1 MRIITEK
8 DLWDL
13 EGTPQSIASL
23 YARFEKNLE
32 SYRKPNSTEFTT
44 DYAVI
49 FALNKTFYIEFWL
62 SALAKV
68 LNDIMIT
75 MIPYVTRHLISSTY
89 PGTSSVRQGLGFAF
103 GVSFMFLVSAFLENI
118 FTYLS
123 TLVGAKSRAVLIQ
136 AIYAKNLKL
145 SAKARL
151 FFPNGKI
158 TNILSTDCHRIDFAL
173 GFFHYIWT
181 FPISIIIAIVLIL
194 VNIGPPGLLGV
205 GVIFFA
211 FFFILYLGK
220 SLFKARAAINKITDS
235 RISAMR
241 EILNSMKII
250 KYYSW
255 ESPSYDKIN
264 NIRKKELRLVTKLLH
279 IRNFLSSTFASVST
293 IAGLVS
299 FILLSKT
306 SGNLNPATVF
316 SSLSIFNILRMP
328 IMLLPLAFMTSTDA
342 FQAQKRIHKLLSAP
356 EMNYYIE
363 KSNPFDSN
371 AISIT
376 DGSFIWETETNEE
389 ANSELQNETENNV
402 DTASI
407 LSRQLSKTANVPEI
421 AAVSKVIEEI
431 EEENQI
437 DKSISNKENN
447 IIFKGFINL
456 DMKIQKGE
464 FVVITGAIGSGKSS
478 LLSAI
483 SGIMVKTQGT
493 VALSGSLSYCGIPW
507 VQNASIRDN
516 ITFGTLYNEEWY
528 QKVVEVCSLRRD
540 FQTLPAGD
548 ATEVGERG
556 ITLSGGQKARINL
569 ARAVYRNSDI
579 ILLDDVLSAVDAH
592 VGKSILN
599 NCILGT
605 LAGKTR
611 LLATHQIS
619 IINSADRV
627 IFLDG
632 TGSIVI
638 DKPDALR
645 SSNSAFDELMKLND
659 KAQPEET
666 EKKSEI
672 EQVSETKISFDD
684 STTGKKSVSGTLM
697 QDEDKN
703 ENGVPAEVYLSF
715 VKYGANASKYII
727 FPLFFLLIILAT
739 FSQIFTNTWLSFWTA
754 RKFIGRHDNFY
765 IGIFVLLVVC
775 SVILL
780 FSFYTMMTVITRNT
794 SAALHMKA
802 VYGIL
807 HSPMY
812 FFDSSPLGRI
822 LNRFAHDTDSF
833 DNEVSDQLR
842 FFITAVAN
850 IIGVFI
856 LVIIYLPWFALAI
869 VFLMTLFF
877 CASIYYRSS
886 AREIKR
892 LDSTGRSV
900 VISHFSETLS
910 GVSTIVAYSVQ
921 KDFLKRNEQAI
932 NRMNSATFLTLV
944 NQHWLAMR
952 LDMVGC
958 TILIFV
964 TVLCATRTFNISPSA
979 VGLII
984 SYLLQIVG
992 MMTFLVR
999 ELATVENNMNSVERV
1014 YHYGLKLDQEAAY
1027 NIVETVPPDSW
1038 PANGAVE
1045 FRNVT
1050 MSYRPSLPPVLKNIS
1065 LNIKKGEKIGICG
1078 RTGAGKSTI
1087 MTALYRLV
1095 ELSSGSIIIDGID
1108 ISTLGL
1114 HELRSKLSIIP
1125 QDPILFQG
1133 TIRSNIDPFGMCEDR
1148 VLWEALR
1155 KAWLINS
1162 DNFDYLMSPEQQN
1175 VDAKSIKFHLD
1186 AAVEDDGSNFSL
1198 GERQL
1203 VALARALVRN
1213 SQILILDEA
1222 TSSVDYHT
1230 DNKIQSTIANSF
1242 NHCTILCIAHRL
1254 STILQYDRI
1263 LVLQAGEVAEFDTP
1277 KNLFNIPNGIFRSM
1291 CTNSGITSVD

>member
-1 MRIITEK
+1 
-8 DLWDL
+8 
-13 EGTPQSIASL
+13 
-23 YARFEKNLE
+23 
-32 SYRKPNSTEFTT
+32 
-44 DYAVI
+44 
-49 FALNKTFYIEFWL
+49 
-62 SALAKV
+62 
-68 LNDIMIT
+68 
-75 MIPYVTRHLISSTY
+75 MIPYVTRHLISSTS
-89 PGTSSVRQGLGFAF
+89 PGNSTVRQGVGFAL
-103 GVSFMFLVSAFLENI
+103 GVSFMFLISAFLENI
-118 FTYLS
+118 STYLS
-123 TLVGAKSRAVLIQ
+123 TVVGAKSRAVLIQ
-136 AIYAKNLKL
+136 AIYAKNLKI
-145 SAKARL
+145 SAKGRL
-151 FFPNGKI
+151 SFPNGKI
-158 TNILSTDCHRIDFAL
+158 TNMLSTDCHRIDFAL
-173 GFFHYIWT
+173 GFFHYTWT
-181 FPISIIIAIVLIL
+181 FPISIIIAVVLIV
-194 VNIGPPGLLGV
+194 VNIGPPGLLGL
-205 GVIFFA
+205 GVIFLA
-211 FFFILYLGK
+211 FLLIIFLGK
-220 SLFKARAAINKITDS
+220 TLFKARTAISKITDS
-235 RISAMR
+235 RITAMR

-255 ESPSYDKIN
+255 ENPSYDKIH
-264 NIRKKELRLVTKLLH
+264 NIRKKELHLVTKLLH

-306 SGNLNPATVF
+306 GGNLNPATVF

-342 FQAQKRIHKLLSAP
+342 FQAQKRIHALLSAP
-356 EMNYYIE
+356 DMDHYIE
-363 KSNPFDSN
+363 KSDSSDPT
-371 AISIT
+371 AIRISN
-376 DGSFIWETETNEE
+376 GSFIWETESDKNEKAE
-389 ANSELQNETENNV
+389 SDKMEEEDDA
-402 DTASI
+402 ASV
-407 LSRQLSKTANVPEI
+407 LTRQLSIVANVTEI
-421 AAVSKVIEEI
+421 PAISEAAEEFK
-431 EEENQI
+431 EEEQT
-437 DKSISNKENN
+437 NKEATSKANHTK
-447 IIFKGFINL
+447 FKGLVDLSFE
-456 DMKIQKGE
+456 IQKGE
-464 FVVITGAIGSGKSS
+464 FIVITGSIGSGKSS

-483 SGIMVKTQGT
+483 AGTMVKTQGN
-493 VALSGSLSYCGIPW
+493 VALSGSLAYCGVPW

-516 ITFGTLYNEEWY
+516 ITFGNPYDEQWY
-528 QKVVEVCSLRRD
+528 QYVVKVCSLQRD
-540 FQTLPAGD
+540 FEILPAGD

-569 ARAVYRNSDI
+569 ARAVYRRCDI

-592 VGKSILN
+592 VGKSILED
-599 NCILGT
+599 CILGA

-611 LLATHQIS
+611 VLATHQIS

-632 TGSIVI
+632 TGSIVV

-645 SSNSAFDELMKLND
+645 FNNSDFDALMKLND
-659 KAQPEET
+659 KKDDNVKENTLEIKGTT
-666 EKKSEI
+666 ESNESSNDENDNGKLKS
-672 EQVSETKISFDD
+672 
-684 STTGKKSVSGTLM
+684 SGALM

-715 VKYGANASKYII
+715 IKYGAGAFKYV
-727 FPLFFLLIILAT
+727 FLPVFVILVTLAT

-754 RKFIGRHDNFY
+754 NKFNGRHDNFY
-765 IGIFVLLVVC
+765 IGIFVLLAVM
-775 SVILL
+775 SIILL
-780 FSFYTMMTVITRNT
+780 FSFYTMMTLVTRNT
-794 SAALHMKA
+794 SAILHMKA
-802 VYGIL
+802 VHGIL

-833 DNEVSDQLR
+833 DNEVSDQAR
-842 FFITAVAN
+842 FFIAAVAN

-869 VFLMTLFF
+869 VFLMSLFF

-910 GVSTIVAYSVQ
+910 GVSTIVAYGAQ
-921 KDFLKRNEQAI
+921 KQFLKHNEKAI
-932 NRMNSATFLTLV
+932 NRMNSAYFLTLV

-952 LDMVGC
+952 LDMIGC
-958 TILIFV
+958 AILIFV
-964 TVLCATRTFNISPSA
+964 TILCATRTFHISPSA

-999 ELATVENNMNSVERV
+999 ELATVENNMNAVERIH
-1014 YHYGLKLDQEAAY
+1014 HYGMKLDQEAAY
-1027 NIVETVPPDSW
+1027 NIPETAPPDNW
-1038 PANGAVE
+1038 PEHGAIK
-1045 FRNVT
+1045 FKNVT

-1065 LNIKKGEKIGICG
+1065 LDIKKGEKIGICG

-1095 ELSSGSIIIDGID
+1095 EPSSGSIIIDDID

-1125 QDPILFQG
+1125 QDPVLFQG
-1133 TIRSNIDPFGMCEDR
+1133 TIRSNLDPFGLCEDR
-1148 VLWEALR
+1148 VLWDALR
-1155 KAWLINS
+1155 KAWLLDSEELNKVTAS
-1162 DNFDYLMSPEQQN
+1162 NRDEEKPGADGLR
-1175 VDAKSIKFHLD
+1175 FHLD
-1186 AAVEDDGSNFSL
+1186 AAVEDDGNNFSL

-1230 DNKIQSTIANSF
+1230 DNNIQSTITNSF
-1242 NHCTILCIAHRL
+1242 KHCTILCIAHRL
-1254 STILQYDRI
+1254 STIINYDRI
-1263 LVLQAGEVAEFDTP
+1263 LVLDAGEVAEFDTP
-1277 KNLFNIPNGIFRSM
+1277 KNLFNIPNGAFRSM
-1291 CTNSGITSVD
+1291 CINSGITSID